1 MPNFNL
7 SDYQTVEERIHLFWN
22 KFPHGRI
29 INTIIFDDGERVVVK
44 SEVFIDKDDERPT
57 ACDYAEEIKSSSP
70 VNKTSRI
77 ENCSTSATGRALSLL
92 GGEFSPKGK
101 RPSRTEME
109 KVSRAQQQDSRPT
122 PQPAVSQPAKDTRRQ
137 QGLLDRLNAL
147 PDHLRGEAKKQF
159 LENFG
164 KPLDLPEDQIT
175 LADEFVAEF
184 ETDAA
189 F

>member
-7 SDYQTVEERIHLFWN
+7 ADYQTVEERIHLFWSKYPN
-22 KFPHGRI
+22 GRI
-29 INTIIFDDGERVVVK
+29 INTIMFDDGERVVIK
-44 SEVFIDKDDERPT
+44 CEVYIDKDDDRPT
-57 ACDYAEEIKSSSP
+57 TCDFAEELKSSSP

-77 ENCSTSATGRALSLL
+77 ENGTTSATGRALSLL

-109 KVSRAQQQDSRPT
+109 KVARSQPT
-122 PQPAVSQPAKDTRRQ
+122 PAKPTPAADTGRQ

-147 PDHLRGEAKKQF
+147 PDAIRAEAKRQF

-164 KPLDLPEDQIT
+164 KPLELPADQIT
-175 LADEFVAEF
+175 AADEFIAQF
-184 ETDAA
+184 ETEPP